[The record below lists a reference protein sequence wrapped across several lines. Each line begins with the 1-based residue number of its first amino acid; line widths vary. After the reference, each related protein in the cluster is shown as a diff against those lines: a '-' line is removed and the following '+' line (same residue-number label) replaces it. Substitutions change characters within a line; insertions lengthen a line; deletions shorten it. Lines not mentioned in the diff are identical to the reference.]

1 MRSAAKRIAAH
12 IKTLIMKIARPL
24 WAQGIFMTPQHFQ
37 QQALWERFADE
48 RTARLASPDPWG
60 VREVAFDKQALSYDR
75 LQLTTLDARLPDGAL
90 VDTETADQLPE
101 VRDLTAVPTA
111 LDAVVVLIG
120 LPLINAQGGNCLEAG
135 QKATEPRRFLRE
147 YRQVA
152 DLHGEGRE
160 EISVE
165 RHALAL
171 LFDFEVS
178 GHYVTCAIGRLV
190 RNAQGRFEIDPAF
203 VPPCLFL
210 SASARLMEQMNRLSE
225 ILSAKSAS
233 LAVRRR
239 ERSDQIADYAVADVS
254 LFWLLH
260 SVNSIWPDL
269 ARLCQAPDQHPER
282 LYAVLARLA
291 GSLLTFSTIET
302 LKAIPPYDHYA
313 QGAVFAELESL
324 IRALLNAVIP
334 SRVIPITLERLRGT
348 AWLGQINDE
357 RLVDGADYYLSVQSG
372 LPAHALLEQLPR
384 LCKAGAPDEV
394 EQIVNSALP
403 GIPLR
408 SMSRLPAAIPI
419 RIENQYFALDSAHPA
434 FKRMVA
440 ARACQFYVP
449 ASVPDVSLELYAVL
463 PT

>member
-1 MRSAAKRIAAH
+1 
-12 IKTLIMKIARPL
+12 MKITRPL

-37 QQALWERFADE
+37 QQALWDRFADE
-48 RTARLASPDPWG
+48 RIARIASPDPWG
-60 VREVAFDKQALSYDR
+60 VSRVAFDTQALSISR
-75 LQLTTLDARLPDGAL
+75 LQLTSLDVRLPDGTL
-90 VDTETADQLPE
+90 IDTESADRLPAA
-101 VRDLTAVPTA
+101 RDLGEVSAQIES
-111 LDAVVVLIG
+111 VVVLAA
-120 LPLINAQGGNCLEAG
+120 LPLLDPQGGNCIEAG
-135 QKATEPRRFLRE
+135 EKPARPRRFTRE
-147 YRQVA
+147 YLQVA
-152 DLHGEGRE
+152 DINGDGKE

-171 LFDFEVS
+171 LFDFEEP
-178 GHYVTCAIGRLV
+178 GAYVTCPVGRFV

-203 VPPCLFL
+203 VPPCLVL
-210 SASARLMEQMNRLSE
+210 SASGQLTSRMNRLSE

-260 SVNSIWPDL
+260 SVNSTWPDL

-282 LYAVLARLA
+282 LYGVLARLA
-291 GSLLTFSTIET
+291 GSLLTFSTTET
-302 LKAIPPYDHYA
+302 LQAIPPYDHHA
-313 QGAVFAELESL
+313 PEPVFAELESL
-324 IRALLNAVIP
+324 IRTLLDTVIP
-334 SRVIPITLERLRGT
+334 SRVVPIALERIRGT
-348 AWLGQINDE
+348 VWIGKINDE
-357 RLVDGADYYLSVQSG
+357 RLIDGADYYLSVQSG

-394 EQIVNSALP
+394 EQIVNSALS

-408 SMSRLPAAIPI
+408 TMPRLPAAIPV

-434 FKRMVA
+434 FKRMVDA
-440 ARACQFYVP
+440 HACQFYIP
-449 ASVPDVSLELYAVL
+449 ASIPDVSLELYAVL

>member
-1 MRSAAKRIAAH
+1 
-12 IKTLIMKIARPL
+12 
-24 WAQGIFMTPQHFQ
+24 MTPQHFQ
-37 QQALWERFADE
+37 QQALWDRFANE

-60 VREVAFDKQALSYDR
+60 VRRIAVDSQALSYDR
-75 LQLTTLDARLPDGAL
+75 LHLTTLDVRLPDGTL
-90 VDTETADQLPE
+90 VDTETADQLP
-101 VRDLTAVPTA
+101 VARDLGTVPAA
-111 LDAVVVLIG
+111 LDAVVVSIG
-120 LPLINAQGGNCLEAG
+120 LPLVSAQGGNCLEAG
-135 QKATEPRRFLRE
+135 QKAARPRRFLRE

-152 DLHGEGRE
+152 DLHGEGHE

-171 LFDFEVS
+171 LFDFEASVD
-178 GHYVTCAIGRLV
+178 YVTCPISRLV

-210 SASARLMEQMNRLSE
+210 SASEHLTQRMKRLAEV
-225 ILSAKSAS
+225 LSAKSAS

-260 SVNSIWPDL
+260 SVNSSWPDL

-291 GSLLTFSTIET
+291 GSLLTFSTSET
-302 LKAIPPYDHYA
+302 LMAIPPYDHTA
-313 QGAVFAELESL
+313 QEVVFTELESL
-324 IRALLNAVIP
+324 ILTLLNTVIP
-334 SRVIPITLERLRGT
+334 SRVIPITLERIRGS
-348 AWLGQINDE
+348 AWLGQIKDE
-357 RLVDGADYYLSVQSG
+357 RLVEGADYYLSVQSG
-372 LPAHALLEQLPR
+372 LPAHTLLEQLPR

-408 SMSRLPAAIPI
+408 AMSRLPAAIPI
-419 RIENQYFALDSAHPA
+419 RIENLYFALDSAHPA
-434 FKRMVA
+434 FKRMCA

-449 ASVPDVSLELYAVL
+449 ASIPDVSLELYAVL